1 MSNLPAEAAR
11 SKLTVLSDDVEP
23 GSGGE
28 SDYGFTRQWF
38 HPTASKRHRI
48 WAFVMVL
55 PDSRHR
61 FVRPVVR
68 MVQHA
73 WTFAHVG
80 AFHYFGGAPGRPKQ
94 CCSADLIGGSG
105 MGFLVTPQRG
115 R

>member
-11 SKLTVLSDDVEP
+11 SKVTVLRDDVEP
-23 GSGGE
+23 GSGAE
-28 SDYGFTRQWF
+28 SDYGFPRQWF

-80 AFHYFGGAPGRPKQ
+80 GLPLLRWRSGPSEAVLLRRP
-94 CCSADLIGGSG
+94 D
-105 MGFLVTPQRG
+105 R